1 MKATLAVGSVLL
13 VLSLT
18 LGLTQKA
25 SAAQAADRSQGVYAA
40 TEVRPAAYDAYLG
53 DLGRNTA
60 ELSHFGG
67 ACDCLACRRNACGS
81 RLFASAEYLQWWNK
95 GRQLP
100 PLVTTSPLGTPATQ
114 AGVLDPGGLPSATAS
129 ILVGDE
135 AIGSNLQS
143 GARLT
148 FGAWLDDCE
157 SVAVA
162 VRVFGVIGNDES
174 YSLSSDEYP
183 ILAVP
188 FINRDPA
195 VDAEYASLLGYP
207 NMRNGAADITA
218 GNEVYGGQV
227 FLRYLV
233 DSGPNYR
240 IDMLTGYR
248 YNRINDDLD
257 MNFHTNTTTTD
268 YYFHDNFKTRNSYN
282 AGEVGLLGEF
292 SCSKWTLS
300 TLGTISFGNMA
311 QRVTI
316 QGENAVTSDDVTVS
330 HQGGVFAQTYSNIG
344 DHERNVACW
353 APEAGV
359 KLSYAM
365 TQKLSM
371 SVGYTFLYWTRM
383 VLAGD
388 QIDRN
393 VNASQMSGGTL
404 VGPAVPEFRFKDTDF
419 WVQTIDIGLS
429 YNY

>member
-1 MKATLAVGSVLL
+1 MKATLAAGSIVL

-18 LGLTQKA
+18 LGLTLSA
-25 SAAQAADRSQGVYAA
+25 SAAQASDRSSGSHAS
-40 TEVRPAAYDAYLG
+40 TEVRPASYDTYLG
-53 DLGRNTA
+53 DLGCRTA
-60 ELSHFGG
+60 DQSHYGG

-81 RLFASAEYLQWWNK
+81 RLFVSAEYLQWWNK
-95 GRQLP
+95 GRHLP
-100 PLVTTSPLGTPATQ
+100 PLVTTSPIGTPYSQ
-114 AGVLDPGGLPSATAS
+114 AGVLDPGGLPSATAA
-129 ILVGDE
+129 ILLGDE

-148 FGAWLDDCE
+148 LGSWLDDCE

-162 VRVFGVIGNDES
+162 VRFFGVIGNDEG
-174 YSLSSDEYP
+174 YSLTSDEHP

-188 FINRDPA
+188 FFNRDPL
-195 VDAEYASLLGYP
+195 VDAEYSLVLGYP
-207 NMRNGAADITA
+207 DTRTGSADITA
-218 GNEVYGGQV
+218 GNEVYGGQA

-233 DSGPNYR
+233 DSGPGYR
-240 IDMLTGYR
+240 MDMLIGYR

-257 MNFHTNTTTTD
+257 MNFYTNSTTTD
-268 YYFHDNFKTRNSYN
+268 YYYHDTFKTRNSYN
-282 AGEVGLLGEF
+282 AGEVGLLGEIN
-292 SCSKWTLS
+292 CSKWTLS

-311 QRVTI
+311 QRVSI
-316 QGENAVTSDDVTVS
+316 QGENAETSDDVTVS
-330 HQGGVFAQTYSNIG
+330 RSGGVFAQTNSNIG
-344 DHERNVACW
+344 DYERNVACW

-365 TQKLSM
+365 TQKLSV

-393 VNASQMSGGTL
+393 VNASQLGGGTL
-404 VGPAVPEFRFKDTDF
+404 VGPAVPEFQFKDTDF